1 MASLLFNSSTT
12 GSRQVEDIFY
22 EIINR
27 RLVYEGE
34 IYFLKKKIKNL
45 EMLNIHA
52 YSIWINSIPFNR
64 VNSMPP
70 LTVS

>member
-34 IYFLKKKIKNL
+34 IYFLKKKIRNVKY
-45 EMLNIHA
+45 IRA
-52 YSIWINSIPFNR
+52 YSI
-64 VNSMPP
+64 
-70 LTVS
+70 

>member
-12 GSRQVEDIFY
+12 GSQQVEDIFY

>member
-52 YSIWINSIPFNR
+52 YSI
-64 VNSMPP
+64 
-70 LTVS
+70 

>member
-22 EIINR
+22 EIINW

-64 VNSMPP
+64 VNSIPP